1 MTDTADMVVVGG
13 GVHGTSIAWN
23 LAKRGAGRVVVL
35 EKIGIAAG
43 ATQYSSANSRLHYQL
58 ETLVK
63 MALFGQNMFKNFEDE
78 VGGSCGWNQ
87 IGYVVLLPERD
98 VEPARKI
105 VEKQRGLGIDARM
118 ITNDEIAEME
128 PSINLDGI
136 VAGCVEPTSGHAD
149 GALTA
154 RSFAEAAEREGV
166 ELRIGVEVLSV
177 SKRGSGIDIETDR
190 GTISAGTVVLATGFR
205 TSALLKHV
213 GVDMPIDPIRHTI
226 AVVERAP
233 GMSDAH
239 AIISDHVS
247 LAYYR
252 PTGPGL
258 TLIGVHDPLEGE
270 PDDEV
275 EVERAPEQEVQVELA
290 SRFAERYPDQADARL
305 RRGYTGVYDCTPDFQ
320 PAFGAVPGTPELF
333 VDAGYSGHGF
343 KLSPAAGH
351 LMADLI
357 LDGKT
362 SFVDMAP
369 FRVERFAEN
378 DLITAGG
385 GYDSRIL
392 A

>member
-1 MTDTADMVVVGG
+1 MTDTADVVVVGG

-23 LAKRGAGRVVVL
+23 LAKRGAGRVMLL
-35 EKIGIAAG
+35 EKTGIAAG

-58 ETLVK
+58 ETLAK
-63 MALFGQNMFKNFEDE
+63 MALFGQNMFKNFKEE
-78 VGGSCGWNQ
+78 VGGDCGWNQ
-87 IGYVVLLPERD
+87 IGYVVLLPEAD
-98 VEPARKI
+98 VKPAREI
-105 VEKQRGLGIDARM
+105 VEMQQRIGIAARM

-128 PSINLDGI
+128 PTTNMEGI
-136 VAGCVEPTSGHAD
+136 IAGCIEPTSGHAD
-149 GALTA
+149 GSLTA
-154 RSFAEAAEREGV
+154 HSFADAAAREGV
-166 ELRIGVEVLSV
+166 ELRIGAEVLGI
-177 SKRGSGIDIETDR
+177 SKQGDGIEVKTDKGSIN
-190 GTISAGTVVLATGFR
+190 AGNAVLATGFR
-205 TSALLKHV
+205 TSALLAQV
-213 GVDMPIDPIRHTI
+213 GVDMPINPIRHTI
-226 AVVERAP
+226 AIVERAP
-233 GMSDAH
+233 GMSDSH
-239 AIISDHVS
+239 PVISDHVS
-247 LAYYR
+247 LGYYR

-275 EVERAPEQEVQVELA
+275 EAERAPRQGVEVELA
-290 SRFAERYPDQADARL
+290 SRFAERYPNQENARL
-305 RRGYTGVYDCTPDFQ
+305 RQGYTGVYDCTPDFQ
-320 PAFGAVPGTPELF
+320 PAFGAVPGTPGLF

-362 SFVDMAP
+362 SFVDMTP
-369 FRVERFAEN
+369 FRVERFAEG